1 VSSFLLVTAAPI
13 MFFVSA
19 WVLMIFAGIL
29 SGDLGTRPISY
40 TTSLLATL
48 AIWLVVAPLIGASL
62 RRVGGR
68 RR

>member
-1 VSSFLLVTAAPI
+1 MSSFLLVTAAPV

-62 RRVGGR
+62 RRAGGR